1 MIQQLDGM
9 DLADRLQEIAGRI
22 RTVADKVTT
31 EEATKTAM
39 VMPFI
44 AHILGYNVFDPSE
57 VVPEYTAD
65 VGTKKG
71 EKVDYAVCKEEQP
84 ILLFECKQFG
94 SPLGRNQISQLYRY
108 FSVTDVRFGILTDGV
123 VYQFYSDIEEQN
135 KMDMHP
141 FLEFSL
147 LDPDTV
153 DVAELK
159 RFTRTHFDADTIL
172 ANARDLKF
180 TREVLRL
187 LHAEWSEPSEDFVR
201 LFASRVYDGVKT
213 KKVMEQFTRATKKA
227 QRQFVSGQ
235 VNERLKA
242 ALSSSDTENGGTLPQ
257 EPDTDEVDT
266 EEKTGI
272 ITTEEEWQAY
282 YAVSAIL
289 SDTVDPKRVTI
300 KDYVNHCNI
309 LLDNNRRQPICRLY
323 FNSAQKR
330 VGLIADGKEVDKV
343 PLNSIGDFFTFA
355 GHIQETVRG
364 YLGLSTNTSSLGEPE
379 ASSVDE

>member
-44 AHILGYNVFDPSE
+44 THILGYNVFDPSE

-84 ILLFECKQFG
+84 VLLFECKHFG
-94 SPLGRNQISQLYRY
+94 APLGRDQISQLYRY
-108 FSVTDVRFGILTDGV
+108 FSVTDVRFGVLTDGGI
-123 VYQFYSDIEEQN
+123 YQFYSDIEEKN

-141 FLEFSL
+141 FLEFNL
-147 LDPDTV
+147 LEPDTI

-159 RFTRTHFDADTIL
+159 RFTKTHFNSDTIL

-187 LHAEWSEPSEDFVR
+187 LHTEWQDPSEGFVR
-201 LFASRVYDGVKT
+201 LLASRVYDGVKT
-213 KKVMEQFTRATKKA
+213 KRVMEQFTRGYQEGSTAVCGKP
-227 QRQFVSGQ
+227 G
-235 VNERLKA
+235 ER
-242 ALSSSDTENGGTLPQ
+242 
-257 EPDTDEVDT
+257 
-266 EEKTGI
+266 
-272 ITTEEEWQAY
+272 
-282 YAVSAIL
+282 
-289 SDTVDPKRVTI
+289 TI
-300 KDYVNHCNI
+300 KGGSV
-309 LLDNNRRQPICRLY
+309 
-323 FNSAQKR
+323 
-330 VGLIADGKEVDKV
+330 
-343 PLNSIGDFFTFA
+343 
-355 GHIQETVRG
+355 
-364 YLGLSTNTSSLGEPE
+364 LSRH
-379 ASSVDE
+379 

>member
-71 EKVDYAVCKEEQP
+71 EKVDYAVCQDEQP
-84 ILLFECKQFG
+84 ILLFECKHFG
-94 SPLGRNQISQLYRY
+94 APLGRDQISQLYRY
-108 FSVTDVRFGILTDGV
+108 FSVTDVRFGVLTDGS

-141 FLEFSL
+141 FLEFNL

-159 RFTRTHFDADTIL
+159 RFTKTHFDSDTIL

-187 LHAEWSEPSEDFVR
+187 LHTEWQEPSEDFVR
-201 LFASRVYDGVKT
+201 LLAARVYDGVKT
-213 KKVMEQFTRATKKA
+213 KRVMEQFTRATKKA
-227 QRQFVSGQ
+227 QRQFVAGQ
-235 VNERLKA
+235 VNERLKV
-242 ALSSSDTENGGTLPQ
+242 ALSSADAENGDTQPEEQ
-257 EPDTDEVDT
+257 DTDDD
-266 EEKTGI
+266 TGI
-272 ITTEEEWQAY
+272 TTTEEEWQAY

-300 KDYVNHCNI
+300 KDYLNHCNV

-330 VGLIADGKEVDKV
+330 VGLIADGREVDKV
-343 PLNSIGDFFTFA
+343 PLNAIGDIFTFA
-355 GHIQETVRG
+355 DHLRRTVFG
-364 YLGLSTNTSSLGEPE
+364 YLEPNTNNRSDV
-379 ASSVDE
+379 SSVAI